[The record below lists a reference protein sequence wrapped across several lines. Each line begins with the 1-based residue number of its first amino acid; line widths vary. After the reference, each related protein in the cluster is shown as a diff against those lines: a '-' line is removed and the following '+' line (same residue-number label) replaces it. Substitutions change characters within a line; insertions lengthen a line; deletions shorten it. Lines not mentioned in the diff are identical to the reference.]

1 MDNPIN
7 KDLTNYT
14 IAKSYKLIKRIGS
27 GAFGEIYLV
36 LNKATKEEFAMKL
49 ERSDTKHPQLFFEAK
64 LYHYLNTEKDDKGL
78 PRAAT

>member
-14 IAKSYKLIKRIGS
+14 IAKNYKLIKRIGS

-36 LNKATKEEFAMKL
+36 
-49 ERSDTKHPQLFFEAK
+49 
-64 LYHYLNTEKDDKGL
+64 
-78 PRAAT
+78 